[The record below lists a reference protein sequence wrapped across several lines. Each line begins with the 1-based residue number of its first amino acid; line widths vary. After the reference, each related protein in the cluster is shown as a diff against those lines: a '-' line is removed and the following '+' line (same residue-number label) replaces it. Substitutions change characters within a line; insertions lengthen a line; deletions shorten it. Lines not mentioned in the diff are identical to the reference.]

1 MSLTLIWSLTL
12 TTTTT
17 TTNQKIKQNWP
28 PSYPFCDPLPNNQF
42 GVISDGTTVRLR
54 QLSHMHRR
62 ANSMDH
68 VELLHALISIS
79 SFSTLSKGP
88 LFPKVS
94 SARKA
99 SSSDLRHQKH

>member
-1 MSLTLIWSLTL
+1 
-12 TTTTT
+12 
-17 TTNQKIKQNWP
+17 
-28 PSYPFCDPLPNNQF
+28 
-42 GVISDGTTVRLR
+42 
-54 QLSHMHRR
+54 
-62 ANSMDH
+62 MDH